1 MLVVFLD
8 SIFILISRA
17 LMPTSTSNFN
27 FHGSVSK
34 SKWFQELQAQA
45 WNSFLKLPQPSRS
58 DEMWRFANLKKASLE
73 KFVEASKTSEVAEI
87 LRRSQGMNDVAAKFV
102 FANDQLLHLEVEDL
116 PQEVLCISIEEALA
130 KHEELFRQYFMQY
143 EARLGSQKFAMLHQA
158 QLRTG
163 AFLYLPP
170 GVVLNKPIEIWHWVE
185 GVHSAIFP
193 HTLIVVG
200 EHSYVSVLE
209 RFVSLRQE
217 PTLACAMND
226 LFVAEGGCLNYAS
239 VQEWSSQTTAFH
251 INNTSVSQKGRA
263 TSLQLH
269 LGGHF
274 VRTESDSRLLGKG
287 AQSIMLSINP
297 AVGEQEIDQRTFQD
311 HIAPHATSDLLYHNA
326 LSDHARTIFS
336 GLIKVE
342 KEAHQTDAYQKV
354 RNLMLSDDA
363 EANSMPGLEILADDV
378 RCTHGA
384 TSGELNKE
392 ELFYMMARG
401 IPPKEG
407 AKLIVRGFFQ
417 TVLDRLEEPHLRHC
431 LEELLENHLF

>member
-1 MLVVFLD
+1 
-8 SIFILISRA
+8 
-17 LMPTSTSNFN
+17 MPTSTSNFN

-209 RFVSLRQE
+209 RFVSLSRTNLGVCYE
-217 PTLACAMND
+217 RPRCSR
-226 LFVAEGGCLNYAS
+226 GGMFKLCLS
-239 VQEWSSQTTAFH
+239 PGVE
-251 INNTSVSQKGRA
+251 
-263 TSLQLH
+263 
-269 LGGHF
+269 
-274 VRTESDSRLLGKG
+274 
-287 AQSIMLSINP
+287 
-297 AVGEQEIDQRTFQD
+297 
-311 HIAPHATSDLLYHNA
+311 
-326 LSDHARTIFS
+326 LSDNSIS
-336 GLIKVE
+336 
-342 KEAHQTDAYQKV
+342 YQ
-354 RNLMLSDDA
+354 
-363 EANSMPGLEILADDV
+363 
-378 RCTHGA
+378 
-384 TSGELNKE
+384 
-392 ELFYMMARG
+392 
-401 IPPKEG
+401 
-407 AKLIVRGFFQ
+407 
-417 TVLDRLEEPHLRHC
+417 
-431 LEELLENHLF
+431 